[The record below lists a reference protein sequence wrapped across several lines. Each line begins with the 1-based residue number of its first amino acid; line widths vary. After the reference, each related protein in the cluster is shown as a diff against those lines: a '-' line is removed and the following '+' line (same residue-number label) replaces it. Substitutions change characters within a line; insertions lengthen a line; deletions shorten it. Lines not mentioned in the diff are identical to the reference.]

1 MVTRIFSPKGGL
13 ELYAHCLVEGLLSA
27 GHQVTVV
34 CEQKHSELIHKN
46 LKILQFAGPGKK
58 LDKGQRLEFYF
69 DKVSKLLAELG
80 PFDIIHSQHL
90 AVKNVDVAH
99 FHDHTVAKLT
109 RNGRPWENFVNAAKG
124 KFSHN
129 YKKRFEFDKLL
140 ASQAK
145 VLMFPSLICQRD
157 FEETYDLLSFRSAK
171 SHLVA
176 YPGYSTTFAE
186 ATNKS
191 DLRASE
197 GNSPPVRTFLF
208 VGRGYRKKGLDVLL
222 KACSELARRGVN
234 FKLLLAGIR
243 LNIVTKLQINA
254 FGIAEYVEELGFVE
268 NMSPVYQKAQVMVQ
282 PSRYEPFGMAV
293 VQGMKHGLVPIVS
306 EVSGVSEVLRSGH
319 DSLILK
325 NHLDHNEL
333 ADLMNL
339 LAKDV
344 VLLERLRSHVGET
357 SSRFSWGSTLC
368 VTEEA
373 YKQVLKEKNVAAA
386 SRTG

>member
-1 MVTRIFSPKGGL
+1 MVTRIFSPRGGL

-27 GHQVTVV
+27 GHEVTVV
-34 CEQKHSELIHKN
+34 CEEKHSELVHKN
-46 LKILQFAGPGKK
+46 LKVVQFSGPGKN

-69 DKVSKLLAELG
+69 DKVSKLLGELG

-90 AVKNVDVAH
+90 AVENVDVAH

-109 RNGRPWENFVNAAKG
+109 RNGRPWENFVNAAKA
-124 KFSHN
+124 KFSNN
-129 YKKRFEFDKLL
+129 YKKRFAFDKLL

-157 FEETYDLLSFRSAK
+157 FEETYDLLSFRSAE

-176 YPGYSTTFAE
+176 YPGCSTTFTE

-197 GNSPPVRTFLF
+197 GNPPPVRTFLF

-222 KACSELARRGVN
+222 RACSELAQRGVS

-243 LNIVTKLQINA
+243 LNSVTKLQINA

-268 NMSPVYQKAQVMVQ
+268 KMSPVYKRAQVIVQ

-293 VQGMKHGLVPIVS
+293 VQAMKHGLVPIVS

-344 VLLERLRSHVGET
+344 VLLERLNSHVGET
-357 SSRFSWGSTLC
+357 SSRFSWENTLR

-373 YKQVLKEKNVAAA
+373 YKLALKAKNHVA
-386 SRTG
+386 SSFVG